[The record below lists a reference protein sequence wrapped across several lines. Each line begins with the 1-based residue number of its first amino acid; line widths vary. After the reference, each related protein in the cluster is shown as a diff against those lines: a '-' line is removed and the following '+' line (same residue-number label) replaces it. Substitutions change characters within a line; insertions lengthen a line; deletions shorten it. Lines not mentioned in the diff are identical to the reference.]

1 MGTEDK
7 RRQFDDI
14 VAHLTAEDPSLAR
27 LPRRRWPRPVLI
39 TVLALGA
46 VAWGLLSV
54 SMVAWGARGV
64 VLTCGCVALV
74 GLVAALDARRGP
86 RR

>member
-14 VAHLTAEDPSLAR
+14 VAHLTAADPSLAR
-27 LPRRRWPRPVLI
+27 LPRRWWPRPVLI
-39 TVLALGA
+39 AVL
-46 VAWGLLSV
+46 VAGGLLWGLLSV

-64 VLTCGCVALV
+64 ALTCGCVAAV
-74 GLVAALDARRGP
+74 SLVAAIDARRGP

>member
-7 RRQFDDI
+7 RRQFDEI

-27 LPRRRWPRPVLI
+27 DPRVRWPRSVLI
-39 TVLALGA
+39 AVLVVGGL
-46 VAWGLLSV
+46 AWALLSV
-54 SMVAWGARGV
+54 SMVAWGWKGV
-64 VLTCGCVALV
+64 VLTCVVAAVALT
-74 GLVAALDARRGP
+74 AAAIDARR

>member
-14 VAHLTAEDPSLAR
+14 VAHLTAEDPSLGRA
-27 LPRRRWPRPVLI
+27 PRRRWSRPALI
-39 TVLALGA
+39 TVMVFGA
-46 VAWGLLSV
+46 VVWGLLSV

-64 VLTCGCVALV
+64 ALTCGCVALV
-74 GLVAALDARRGP
+74 GILAVLDARRGP
-86 RR
+86 RG

>member
-14 VAHLTAEDPSLAR
+14 VAHLTAEDPALAR

-39 TVLALGA
+39 TALVTGGLL
-46 VAWGLLSV
+46 WGLLSV

-64 VLTCGCVALV
+64 ALTCGCVAAF
-74 GLVAALDARRGP
+74 GLVAALEARRGP
-86 RR
+86 RH